1 MTSETA
7 NEGTCSTY
15 SLSMQ
20 HQQEVGIC
28 HIYDSAKGEL
38 FRKKYPLDL
47 KSLKQV
53 HIKLQMNVMKDWQGI
68 QTGCGDFLQ
77 QLKKHQSRK

>member
-1 MTSETA
+1 MKGHVQPILCLCNTNKKLGFVTFMT
-7 NEGTCSTY
+7 Y
-15 SLSMQ
+15 
-20 HQQEVGIC
+20 
-28 HIYDSAKGEL
+28 EL